1 MSPALLPFRPLYCDA
16 DRESA
21 SLPAFL
27 DQYPTNRSDHLSFFT
42 TYIFFAGNK
51 HSRMSL
57 STLSPHSDP
66 ADNTLPSEFAIRSP
80 ISSPAL
86 LLSDS
91 SGIPP
96 FFSPSLPRSLSALC
110 LRTSLSSSGSS
121 SFSSPRAHTLR
132 APGSPRAHQHR
143 HGETCS
149 SSTEEESDALPP
161 ALPPPTPSTASRL
174 RSRIIQIFRHLF
186 PISGD

>member
-42 TYIFFAGNK
+42 TYIFFAGNR

-57 STLSPHSDP
+57 STLSPLSDT
-66 ADNTLPSEFAIRSP
+66 ADNTLSSEFVIRSP

-96 FFSPSLPRSLSALC
+96 FFSPSLPRSHSALC

-121 SFSSPRAHTLR
+121 SSSSPRAHTLR

-143 HGETCS
+143 LDGTCS
-149 SSTEEESDALPP
+149 SPAEEESD
-161 ALPPPTPSTASRL
+161 ALPPPTPSTASRF